1 MAHLTVR
8 QVLAEVDRILP
19 NQYPEA
25 QKRRWLTQAEGF
37 VAGEIVGKAIPEL
50 LEDDWELLAEEPY
63 GGMYGRYVEAQ
74 IHYANGE
81 TERYNNAGMA
91 WNQGF
96 LEFRNH
102 FNRQH
107 LCERGMALKLC

>member
-1 MAHLTVR
+1 M
-8 QVLAEVDRILP
+8 
-19 NQYPEA
+19 
-25 QKRRWLTQAEGF
+25 
-37 VAGEIVGKAIPEL
+37 AGEIVGAAVPEL
-50 LEDDWELLAEEPY
+50 LEDGWEMLAQSPY
-63 GGMYGRYVEAQ
+63 DAMYGRYVEAQ

-96 LEFRNH
+96 LEFRNY